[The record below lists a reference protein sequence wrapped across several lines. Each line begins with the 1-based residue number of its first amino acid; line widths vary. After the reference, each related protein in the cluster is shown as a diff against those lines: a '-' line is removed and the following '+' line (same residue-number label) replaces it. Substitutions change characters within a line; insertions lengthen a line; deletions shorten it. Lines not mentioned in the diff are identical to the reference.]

1 VLAIGCVFKGGSKM
15 LETGLGKSV
24 IRSENMNDE
33 ATRLRARGGVVAKI
47 LDILRGC
54 PMAAV
59 LLLGFLLLGGPVLSS
74 ADDSDGDLRLVE
86 TDSLDTVSTDYSGRP
101 QIFDDEDGDGTGEWK
116 GICDDG
122 LEDSRYATE
131 EAEVICRQLGYL
143 GGATTSE
150 YIHGTPPASVQR
162 NVPGMELS
170 DLECAGSE
178 RKLLDCRHG
187 GRGVHI
193 CFNQEYFH
201 VECDEPD
208 SSANSTAA
216 GLMTITGEY
225 EVGQTLTA
233 DVSDIEDDN
242 EIPTDVTFSYEWVRV
257 NHLINN
263 LNNESDISDAT
274 NSTYVIGRE
283 DFGKKIKVKASFMD
297 SAGNSEK
304 IQSHP
309 GEEVTLGSSPS
320 EEDTDYFDGHLRLV
334 GGANEKIG
342 RFEIYDSTD
351 MEWKGICDDEWG
363 NYDVDVA
370 CDQMFDARGAQPI
383 LSMSPSTT
391 TTGPTSFLLDDV
403 ACNGTEERL
412 LDCDHAGRG
421 VHDCNTAFEHA
432 GGRCR

>member
-1 VLAIGCVFKGGSKM
+1 M

-283 DFGKKIKVKASFMD
+283 DFGKKIKVKASFKD
-297 SAGNSEK
+297 SADNPEN

-309 GEEVTLGSSPS
+309 GDEVTLGSSPS

-351 MEWKGICDDEWG
+351 MEWKGICDDGWG
-363 NYDVDVA
+363 NFEADVA
-370 CDQMFDARGAQPI
+370 CIQMGFSVGAKRPI
-383 LSMSPSTT
+383 IGLSPSTT
-391 TTGPTSFLLDDV
+391 TTGPTDFLLDDV
-403 ACNGTEERL
+403 DCNRTEDEL
-412 LDCDHAGRG
+412 FECSHSGRG
-421 VHDCNTAFEHA
+421 VHDCNIAFEHA
-432 GGRCR
+432 GAQCR

>member
-1 VLAIGCVFKGGSKM
+1 MGVVR
-15 LETGLGKSV
+15 LGK
-24 IRSENMNDE
+24 
-33 ATRLRARGGVVAKI
+33 LRNHLVNNGNYVARIGKRVAKS
-47 LDILRGC
+47 LDVSRVFIVTAG
-54 PMAAV
+54 
-59 LLLGFLLLGGPVLSS
+59 LLLGFLLLGGPAELRTQQTN
-74 ADDSDGDLRLVE
+74 SDGDLRLV
-86 TDSLDTVSTDYSGRP
+86 DTTAGTVVDLSTATAPSGRLE
-101 QIFDDEDGDGTGEWK
+101 IFDDEDGDGTGEWK